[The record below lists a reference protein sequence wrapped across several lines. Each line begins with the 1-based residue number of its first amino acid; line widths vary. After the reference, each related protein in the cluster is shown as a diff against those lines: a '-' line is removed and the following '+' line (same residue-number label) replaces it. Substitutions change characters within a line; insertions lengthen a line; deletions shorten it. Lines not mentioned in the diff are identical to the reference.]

1 MSHLD
6 DEKIALIAM
15 GEPAGSDADMEH
27 LVECENCAAEVAAMS
42 RVALV
47 ARSSVVEGDLESPPA
62 DVWSRIHGELGLT
75 SAVAA
80 DPASDVHPP
89 ESESESA
96 SAPAASAPVSAAG
109 PAAATEADAAEAAAP
124 RHRARV
130 RPRRR
135 SSATMWILAASTAL
149 VVAIGAGVWIARTLT
164 PSSAVIASAE
174 LAAFPDHPDAE
185 GQARIDD
192 DGDGRRTL
200 TVTLDG
206 DELVAGDYREVWLI
220 REDGQA
226 LISLGVLDES
236 SGTFRVPDSVDLDEY
251 RLVDISFEP
260 VDGDPAHSGDSIV
273 RGELDF
279 A

>member
-6 DEKIALIAM
+6 DDEIALIAM
-15 GEPAGSDADMEH
+15 GEPAGSDADREH
-27 LVECENCAAEVAAMS
+27 LVECESCAAEVAEMS

-47 ARSSVVEGDLESPPA
+47 ARASVVEGDLESPPA

-75 SAVAA
+75 AAVAA
-80 DPASDVHPP
+80 DPASEVRAPDPAP
-89 ESESESA
+89 ESD
-96 SAPAASAPVSAAG
+96 
-109 PAAATEADAAEAAAP
+109 ADAATGTAP
-124 RHRARV
+124 AVADTDADAQDPRRHSRV
-130 RPRRR
+130 RSRRR
-135 SSATMWILAASTAL
+135 SSATVWILAASMAL

-164 PSSAVIASAE
+164 PTSAVIASAE
-174 LAAFPDHPDAE
+174 LAAFPDHPDAT
-185 GQARIDD
+185 GRAQIDD
-192 DGDGRRTL
+192 DGDGRLTL

-206 DELVAGDYREVWLI
+206 DERTAGEYREVWLI

-226 LISLGVLDES
+226 LISLGVLDEP
-236 SGTFRVPDSVDLDEY
+236 SGTFRVPDDVDLDEY

-279 A
+279 S

>member
-6 DEKIALIAM
+6 DDEIALIAM
-15 GEPAGSDADMEH
+15 GEPAGSDADREH
-27 LVECENCAAEVAAMS
+27 LVECESCAAEVAEMS

-47 ARSSVVEGDLESPPA
+47 ARASVVEGDLESPPA

-75 SAVAA
+75 AAVAA
-80 DPASDVHPP
+80 DPAS
-89 ESESESA
+89 
-96 SAPAASAPVSAAG
+96 
-109 PAAATEADAAEAAAP
+109 EAAVP
-124 RHRARV
+124 QLRV
-130 RPRRR
+130 RVRSRRR
-135 SSATMWILAASTAL
+135 SLATVWILAASMAL

-164 PSSAVIASAE
+164 PTSAVIASAE
-174 LAAFPDHPDAE
+174 LAAFPDHPGAT
-185 GQARIDD
+185 GRAQIGD
-192 DGDGRRTL
+192 DGDGRLTL

-206 DELVAGDYREVWLI
+206 DERTAGEYREVWLI

-226 LISLGVLDES
+226 LISLGVLDEP
-236 SGTFRVPDSVDLDEY
+236 SGTFRVPDDVDLDEY

>member
-27 LVECENCAAEVAAMS
+27 LVECESCAAEVAAMS

-75 SAVAA
+75 AAVAA
-80 DPASDVHPP
+80 DPASEP
-89 ESESESA
+89 ESEA
-96 SAPAASAPVSAAG
+96 VVPQ
-109 PAAATEADAAEAAAP
+109 
-124 RHRARV
+124 HRVRV

-135 SSATMWILAASTAL
+135 SGATVWILAASMAL

-164 PSSAVIASAE
+164 PTSAVIASAE

-206 DELVAGDYREVWLI
+206 DELVDGDYREVWLI

-226 LISLGVLDES
+226 LISLGVLEDS
-236 SGTFRVPDSVDLDEY
+236 SGTFRVPDGVDLDEY

>member
-89 ESESESA
+89 ESESA
-96 SAPAASAPVSAAG
+96 SAPAASAPVPAAG
-109 PAAATEADAAEAAAP
+109 PATAIEPDAAEAVAP
-124 RHRARV
+124 RHRSRV

-135 SSATMWILAASTAL
+135 SSATMWILAASMAL
-149 VVAIGAGVWIARTLT
+149 VVAIGAGVWIARALT

-174 LAAFPDHPDAE
+174 LAAFPDHPDAV
-185 GQARIDD
+185 GQAEVDD

-200 TVTLDG
+200 TVTLEG
-206 DELVAGDYREVWLI
+206 DELADGDYREVWLI

-226 LISLGVLDES
+226 LISLGVLDDA
-236 SGTFRVPDSVDLDEY
+236 SGTFRVPDGVDLDEY

>member
-15 GEPAGSDADMEH
+15 GEPAGSDADMQH
-27 LVECENCAAEVAAMS
+27 LVECESCAAEVADMS

-47 ARSSVVEGDLESPPA
+47 ARSSVVEGDLEAPPA
-62 DVWSRIHGELGLT
+62 DVWSRIHGELRL
-75 SAVAA
+75 SDAVAA
-80 DPASDVHPP
+80 DPAVDPASVEA
-89 ESESESA
+89 ESESESIPEPQ
-96 SAPAASAPVSAAG
+96 SVSE
-109 PAAATEADAAEAAAP
+109 PDAVDAEP
-124 RHRARV
+124 LRHRTRT
-130 RPRRR
+130 RSRRR
-135 SSATMWILAASTAL
+135 SSASVWILAASMAL
-149 VVAIGAGVWIARTLT
+149 VVAIGAGVWIARSLT

-174 LAAFPDHPDAE
+174 LAAFPDHPDAV
-185 GQARIDD
+185 GQAEIDD

-200 TVTLDG
+200 TVTLEG
-206 DELVAGDYREVWLI
+206 DELADGDYREVWLI

-226 LISLGVLDES
+226 LISLGVLDDA
-236 SGTFRVPDSVDLDEY
+236 SGTFRVPDGVDLDEY

>member
-15 GEPAGSDADMEH
+15 GEPAGTDADMQH
-27 LVECENCAAEVAAMS
+27 LVECESCAAEVADMS

-47 ARSSVVEGDLESPPA
+47 ARSSVVEGDLEAPPA

-75 SAVAA
+75 ASVAA
-80 DPASDVHPP
+80 DPASVVPEP
-89 ESESESA
+89 ESESIPEPE
-96 SAPAASAPVSAAG
+96 PAAEP
-109 PAAATEADAAEAAAP
+109 DAVDAEPP
-124 RHRARV
+124 RHRTRT
-130 RPRRR
+130 RSRRR
-135 SSATMWILAASTAL
+135 SSASVWILAASMAL

-174 LAAFPDHPDAE
+174 LAAFPDHPDAV
-185 GQARIDD
+185 GQAEIDD

-200 TVTLDG
+200 TVTLEG
-206 DELVAGDYREVWLI
+206 DDRPDGDYREVWLI
-220 REDGQA
+220 RDDGQA
-226 LISLGVLDES
+226 LISLGVLEDS
-236 SGTFRVPDSVDLDEY
+236 SGTFLVPDGVDLDEY

>member
-15 GEPAGSDADMEH
+15 GEPAGSDADTQH
-27 LVECENCAAEVAAMS
+27 LVECESCAAEVADMS

-47 ARSSVVEGDLESPPA
+47 ARSSVVEGDLEAPPA
-62 DVWSRIHGELGLT
+62 DVWSRIHGELRL
-75 SAVAA
+75 SDAVAA
-80 DPASDVHPP
+80 DPAADPASVEAEP
-89 ESESESA
+89 ESESIP
-96 SAPAASAPVSAAG
+96 APQSVSDPEPVSE
-109 PAAATEADAAEAAAP
+109 PDAVDAERE
-124 RHRARV
+124 RHRNRT
-130 RPRRR
+130 RIRSRRR
-135 SSATMWILAASTAL
+135 SSASVWILAASMAL
-149 VVAIGAGVWIARTLT
+149 VVAIGAGVWIARSLT

-174 LAAFPDHPDAE
+174 LAAFPDHPDAV
-185 GQARIDD
+185 GQAEIDD

-200 TVTLDG
+200 TVTLEG
-206 DELVAGDYREVWLI
+206 DELADGDYREVWLI

-226 LISLGVLDES
+226 LISLGVLDDA
-236 SGTFRVPDSVDLDEY
+236 SGTFRVPDGVDLDEY

>member
-15 GEPAGSDADMEH
+15 GEPAGSDADMQH
-27 LVECENCAAEVAAMS
+27 LVECESCAAEVAEMS

-47 ARSSVVEGDLESPPA
+47 ARSSVVEGDLEAPPA

-75 SAVAA
+75 EAVAA
-80 DPASDVHPP
+80 DPASIAGELEPPP
-89 ESESESA
+89 EPEHEPEPELEPDSE
-96 SAPAASAPVSAAG
+96 
-109 PAAATEADAAEAAAP
+109 PAAADAGHP
-124 RHRARV
+124 RQRARV
-130 RPRRR
+130 RSRRR
-135 SSATMWILAASTAL
+135 SSASVWILAASMAL
-149 VVAIGAGVWIARTLT
+149 VVAIGAGVWIARSLT

-174 LAAFPDHPDAE
+174 LAAFPDHPDAV
-185 GQARIDD
+185 GQAEVDD

-200 TVTLDG
+200 TVTLEG
-206 DELVAGDYREVWLI
+206 DELAEGDYREVWLI

-226 LISLGVLDES
+226 LISLGVLDDA
-236 SGTFRVPDSVDLDEY
+236 SGTFRVPDGVDLDEY

>member
-15 GEPAGSDADMEH
+15 GEPAGSEADMQH
-27 LVECENCAAEVAAMS
+27 LVDCESCAAEVAEMS

-47 ARSSVVEGDLESPPA
+47 ARSSVVEGDLEAPPA
-62 DVWSRIHGELGLT
+62 DVWSRIHSELGLAA
-75 SAVAA
+75 SVAA
-80 DPASDVHPP
+80 DPASVLP
-89 ESESESA
+89 E
-96 SAPAASAPVSAAG
+96 PG
-109 PAAATEADAAEAAAP
+109 PAPEPVPVDVPEPYSEPDAADAADTEP
-124 RHRARV
+124 RRQRVRARS
-130 RPRRR
+130 RRR
-135 SSATMWILAASTAL
+135 SPAAVWILAASMAL
-149 VVAIGAGVWIARTLT
+149 VVAVGAGIWIAGTLT

-174 LAAFPDHPDAE
+174 LAAFPDHPEAV
-185 GQARIDD
+185 GQAEIDD

-200 TVTLDG
+200 TVTLEG
-206 DELVAGDYREVWLI
+206 DELADGDYREVWLI

-226 LISLGVLDES
+226 LISLGVLEDA
-236 SGTFRVPDSVDLDEY
+236 SGTFLVPDGVDLDEY

>member
-15 GEPAGSDADMEH
+15 GEPAGSDADMQH
-27 LVECENCAAEVAAMS
+27 LVECEACAAEVADMS

-47 ARSSVVEGDLESPPA
+47 ARSSVVEGDLEAPPA
-62 DVWSRIHGELGLT
+62 DVWSRIHGELRLT
-75 SAVAA
+75 DAVAA
-80 DPASDVHPP
+80 DPASMEP
-89 ESESESA
+89 ESEPE
-96 SAPAASAPVSAAG
+96 PEPVSE
-109 PAAATEADAAEAAAP
+109 PDAVGAEP
-124 RHRARV
+124 LRHRTRT
-130 RPRRR
+130 RSRRR
-135 SSATMWILAASTAL
+135 SSASVWILAASMAL
-149 VVAIGAGVWIARTLT
+149 VVAIGAGVWIARSLT

-174 LAAFPDHPDAE
+174 LAAFPDHPDAV
-185 GQARIDD
+185 GQAEIDD

-200 TVTLDG
+200 TVTLEG
-206 DELVAGDYREVWLI
+206 DELADGDYREVWLI

-226 LISLGVLDES
+226 LISLGVLDDA
-236 SGTFRVPDSVDLDEY
+236 SGTFRVPDGVDLDEY

>member
-15 GEPAGSDADMEH
+15 GEPAGSDADMQH
-27 LVECENCAAEVAAMS
+27 LVDCESCAAEVADMS

-47 ARSSVVEGDLESPPA
+47 ARSSVVEGELEAPPA

-75 SAVAA
+75 AAVAA
-80 DPASDVHPP
+80 DPASVVPEPAPEPDSKTADEDAEHPRRRTRTR
-89 ESESESA
+89 S
-96 SAPAASAPVSAAG
+96 
-109 PAAATEADAAEAAAP
+109 
-124 RHRARV
+124 
-130 RPRRR
+130 RRR
-135 SSATMWILAASTAL
+135 SSATVWILAASMAL
-149 VVAIGAGVWIARTLT
+149 VVAIGAGVWIARALT

-174 LAAFPDHPDAE
+174 LAAFPDHPDAV
-185 GQARIDD
+185 GQAEVDD

-200 TVTLDG
+200 TVTLEG
-206 DELVAGDYREVWLI
+206 DELADGDYREVWLI

-226 LISLGVLDES
+226 LISLGVLDDA
-236 SGTFRVPDSVDLDEY
+236 SGTFRVPDGVDLDEY

>member
-6 DEKIALIAM
+6 DEKIALIAI
-15 GEPAGSDADMEH
+15 GEPAGSDADMQH
-27 LVECENCAAEVAAMS
+27 LDECESCAAEVAEMS

-47 ARSSVVEGDLESPPA
+47 ARSSVVEGDLEGPPA

-75 SAVAA
+75 DAVAA
-80 DPASDVHPP
+80 DPASVPADP
-89 ESESESA
+89 EPVVLERQSVSE
-96 SAPAASAPVSAAG
+96 P
-109 PAAATEADAAEAAAP
+109 DAMDAEPP
-124 RHRARV
+124 RHRTRTRA
-130 RPRRR
+130 RRR
-135 SSATMWILAASTAL
+135 SSASLWILAASMAL
-149 VVAIGAGVWIARTLT
+149 VVAIGAGVWIARSLT

-174 LAAFPDHPDAE
+174 LSAFPDHPDAV
-185 GQARIDD
+185 GQAEIDD

-200 TVTLDG
+200 TVTLEG
-206 DELVAGDYREVWLI
+206 DDLADGDYREVWLI

-226 LISLGVLDES
+226 LISLGVLDDS
-236 SGTFRVPDSVDLDEY
+236 SGTFRVPDGVDLDEY

-279 A
+279 V

>member
-15 GEPAGSDADMEH
+15 GEPAGSDADMQH
-27 LVECENCAAEVAAMS
+27 LVECESCAAEVADMS

-47 ARSSVVEGDLESPPA
+47 ARSSVVEGDLEAPPA
-62 DVWSRIHGELGLT
+62 DVWSRIHSELRLT
-75 SAVAA
+75 DAVAA
-80 DPASDVHPP
+80 DPASVEP
-89 ESESESA
+89 EPE
-96 SAPAASAPVSAAG
+96 PAPVSE
-109 PAAATEADAAEAAAP
+109 PDAVDAEP
-124 RHRARV
+124 LRHRTRT
-130 RPRRR
+130 RTRTRSRRR
-135 SSATMWILAASTAL
+135 SSASVWILAASMAL
-149 VVAIGAGVWIARTLT
+149 VVAIGAGVWIARSLT
-164 PSSAVIASAE
+164 SSSAVIASAE
-174 LAAFPDHPDAE
+174 LAAFPDHPDAVGRAE
-185 GQARIDD
+185 IDD

-200 TVTLDG
+200 TVTLEG
-206 DELVAGDYREVWLI
+206 DELADGDYREVWLI

-226 LISLGVLDES
+226 LISLGVLEDA
-236 SGTFRVPDSVDLDEY
+236 SGTFRVPAGVDLDEY

>member
-6 DEKIALIAM
+6 DEEIALIAM
-15 GEPAGSDADMEH
+15 GEPAGSAADAQH
-27 LVECENCAAEVAAMS
+27 LIECEKCATEVAEMS

-47 ARSSVVEGDLESPPA
+47 ARSSVAEGELEAPPA
-62 DVWSRIHGELGLT
+62 DVWSRIHGELGF
-75 SAVAA
+75 SDAVAA
-80 DPASDVHPP
+80 DPASVAADP
-89 ESESESA
+89 EPVVPERQTISE
-96 SAPAASAPVSAAG
+96 PD
-109 PAAATEADAAEAAAP
+109 AAAAEPP
-124 RHRARV
+124 RHRARE
-130 RPRRR
+130 RSRRR
-135 SSATMWILAASTAL
+135 SSASVWVLVASMAL
-149 VVAIGAGVWIARTLT
+149 VVAIGAGVWIARSLT

-174 LAAFPDHPDAE
+174 LAAFPDHPDAV
-185 GQARIDD
+185 GQAEVDD

-200 TVTLDG
+200 TVTLEG
-206 DELVAGDYREVWLI
+206 DELADGDYREVWLI

-226 LISLGVLDES
+226 LISLGVLDDA
-236 SGTFRVPDSVDLDEY
+236 SGTFRVPDGVDLDEY

>member
-15 GEPAGSDADMEH
+15 GEPAGSEADMEH
-27 LVECENCAAEVAAMS
+27 LVECENCAAEVADMS

-75 SAVAA
+75 AAVVA
-80 DPASDVHPP
+80 DPASAALSRD
-89 ESESESA
+89 SESEPAPESDATPEATTGPDA
-96 SAPAASAPVSAAG
+96 SSTAVPAAP
-109 PAAATEADAAEAAAP
+109 PHP
-124 RHRARV
+124 QHRARV
-130 RPRRR
+130 RSRRR
-135 SSATMWILAASTAL
+135 SSATVWILAASMAL

-174 LAAFPDHPDAE
+174 LAAFPDHPDAAGE
-185 GQARIDD
+185 ARIDD

-206 DELVAGDYREVWLI
+206 DQLADGEYREVWLI

-226 LISLGVLDES
+226 LISLGVLEDS
-236 SGTFRVPDSVDLDEY
+236 SGTFRVPEGVDLDEY

-273 RGELDF
+273 RGKLDF

>member
-15 GEPAGSDADMEH
+15 GEPAGSDADMQH
-27 LVECENCAAEVAAMS
+27 LVECEACAAEVADMS

-47 ARSSVVEGDLESPPA
+47 ARSSVVEGDLEAPPA
-62 DVWSRIHGELGLT
+62 DVWSRIHGELRLT
-75 SAVAA
+75 DAVAA
-80 DPASDVHPP
+80 DPASMEP
-89 ESESESA
+89 ESEPE
-96 SAPAASAPVSAAG
+96 PEPVSE
-109 PAAATEADAAEAAAP
+109 PDAVGAEP
-124 RHRARV
+124 LRHRTRART
-130 RPRRR
+130 RSRRR
-135 SSATMWILAASTAL
+135 SSASVWILAASMAL
-149 VVAIGAGVWIARTLT
+149 VVAIGAGVWIARSLT

-174 LAAFPDHPDAE
+174 LAAFPDHPDAV
-185 GQARIDD
+185 GQAEIDD

-200 TVTLDG
+200 TVTLEG
-206 DELVAGDYREVWLI
+206 DELADGDYREVWLI

-226 LISLGVLDES
+226 LISLGVLDDA
-236 SGTFRVPDSVDLDEY
+236 SGTFRVPDGVDLDEY

>member
-15 GEPAGSDADMEH
+15 GEPVGSDADMQH
-27 LVECENCAAEVAAMS
+27 LVECESCAAEVAEMS

-47 ARSSVVEGDLESPPA
+47 ARSSVVEGDLEAPPA

-75 SAVAA
+75 EVVAA
-80 DPASDVHPP
+80 DPASIAGELEPPP
-89 ESESESA
+89 EPEPEPELEPDSE
-96 SAPAASAPVSAAG
+96 
-109 PAAATEADAAEAAAP
+109 PAAADAGHP
-124 RHRARV
+124 RQRARV
-130 RPRRR
+130 RSRRR
-135 SSATMWILAASTAL
+135 SSASVWILAASMAL
-149 VVAIGAGVWIARTLT
+149 VVAIGAGVWIARALT

-174 LAAFPDHPDAE
+174 LAAFPDHPDAV
-185 GQARIDD
+185 GQAEVDD

-200 TVTLDG
+200 TVTLEG
-206 DELVAGDYREVWLI
+206 DELADGDYREVWLI

-226 LISLGVLDES
+226 LISLGVLDDA
-236 SGTFRVPDSVDLDEY
+236 SGTFRVPDGVDLDEY

>member
-15 GEPAGSDADMEH
+15 GEPAASETDMQHLAD
-27 LVECENCAAEVAAMS
+27 CESCAAEVADMS

-47 ARSSVVEGDLESPPA
+47 ARSSVVEGELESPPA

-75 SAVAA
+75 AAVEA
-80 DPASDVHPP
+80 DPASALP
-89 ESESESA
+89 E
-96 SAPAASAPVSAAG
+96 PAAEPDPASTPAPDAG
-109 PAAATEADAAEAAAP
+109 DAP
-124 RHRARV
+124 RRRRERV
-130 RPRRR
+130 RSRRR
-135 SSATMWILAASTAL
+135 SSATVWILAASMAL
-149 VVAIGAGVWIARTLT
+149 VVAVGAGVWIAGSLT

-174 LAAFPDHPDAE
+174 LAAFPDHPDAV
-185 GQARIDD
+185 GQAQIDD

-200 TVTLDG
+200 SVTLEG
-206 DELVAGDYREVWLI
+206 DELVDGEYREVWLI

-226 LISLGVLDES
+226 LISLGVLDDR
-236 SGTFRVPDSVDLDEY
+236 SGTFRVPDGVDLDEY

>member
-15 GEPAGSDADMEH
+15 GEPAGSDADMQH
-27 LVECENCAAEVAAMS
+27 LVDCESCAAEVAEMS

-47 ARSSVVEGDLESPPA
+47 ARSSVVEGDLEAPPA
-62 DVWSRIHGELGLT
+62 GVWSRIHGELGLT
-75 SAVAA
+75 TAVAA
-80 DPASDVHPP
+80 DPASVVPVPVP
-89 ESESESA
+89 EPE
-96 SAPAASAPVSAAG
+96 PVPVSVSEQDA
-109 PAAATEADAAEAAAP
+109 ADAGHP
-124 RHRARV
+124 RQRTRV
-130 RPRRR
+130 RSRRR
-135 SSATMWILAASTAL
+135 SSASVWILAASMAL
-149 VVAIGAGVWIARTLT
+149 VVAIGAGVWIARSLT

-174 LAAFPDHPDAE
+174 LAAFPDHPEAV
-185 GQARIDD
+185 GQAEIDD

-200 TVTLDG
+200 TVTLEG
-206 DELVAGDYREVWLI
+206 DELADGEYREVWLI

-226 LISLGVLDES
+226 LISLGVLDDA
-236 SGTFRVPDSVDLDEY
+236 SGTFRVPDGVDLDEY

>member
-15 GEPAGSDADMEH
+15 GEPAGSDADMQH
-27 LVECENCAAEVAAMS
+27 LVECESCAAEVADMS

-47 ARSSVVEGDLESPPA
+47 ARSSVVEGDLEAPPA
-62 DVWSRIHGELGLT
+62 DVWSRIHGELKLT
-75 SAVAA
+75 DAVAA
-80 DPASDVHPP
+80 DPASVAP
-89 ESESESA
+89 EPE
-96 SAPAASAPVSAAG
+96 PVSEPDA
-109 PAAATEADAAEAAAP
+109 ADAEP
-124 RHRARV
+124 LRHRTRT
-130 RPRRR
+130 RSRRR
-135 SSATMWILAASTAL
+135 SSASVWILAASMAL
-149 VVAIGAGVWIARTLT
+149 VVAIGAGVWIARSLT

-174 LAAFPDHPDAE
+174 LAAFPDHPDAV
-185 GQARIDD
+185 GQAEIDD

-200 TVTLDG
+200 TVTLEG
-206 DELVAGDYREVWLI
+206 DELADGDYREVWLI

-226 LISLGVLDES
+226 LISLGVLDDA
-236 SGTFRVPDSVDLDEY
+236 SGTFRVPDGVDLDEY

>member
-15 GEPAGSDADMEH
+15 GEPAGSDADMQH
-27 LVECENCAAEVAAMS
+27 LVECEACAAEVADMS

-47 ARSSVVEGDLESPPA
+47 ARSSVVEGDLEAPPA
-62 DVWSRIHGELGLT
+62 DVWSRIHGELRLT
-75 SAVAA
+75 DAVAA
-80 DPASDVHPP
+80 DPVSMEP
-89 ESESESA
+89 EPE
-96 SAPAASAPVSAAG
+96 PVSE
-109 PAAATEADAAEAAAP
+109 PDAVDAEP
-124 RHRARV
+124 LRHRTRART
-130 RPRRR
+130 RSRRR
-135 SSATMWILAASTAL
+135 SSASVWILAASMAL
-149 VVAIGAGVWIARTLT
+149 VVAIGAGVWIARSLT

-174 LAAFPDHPDAE
+174 LAAFPDHPDAV
-185 GQARIDD
+185 GQAEIDD

-200 TVTLDG
+200 TVTLEG
-206 DELVAGDYREVWLI
+206 DELADGDYREVWLI

-226 LISLGVLDES
+226 LISLGVLDDA
-236 SGTFRVPDSVDLDEY
+236 SGTFRVPDGVDLDEY

>member
-15 GEPAGSDADMEH
+15 GEPAGSAADMQH
-27 LVECENCAAEVAAMS
+27 LVECESCAAEVADMS

-47 ARSSVVEGDLESPPA
+47 ARSSVVEGDLEAPPA
-62 DVWSRIHGELGLT
+62 DVWSRIHGELRLT
-75 SAVAA
+75 DAIAA
-80 DPASDVHPP
+80 DPASMEPEPEPGVP
-89 ESESESA
+89 ESQAISEPDA
-96 SAPAASAPVSAAG
+96 
-109 PAAATEADAAEAAAP
+109 ADAEP
-124 RHRARV
+124 LRHRTRT
-130 RPRRR
+130 RSRRR
-135 SSATMWILAASTAL
+135 SSASVWILAASMAL
-149 VVAIGAGVWIARTLT
+149 VVAIGAGVWIARSLT

-174 LAAFPDHPDAE
+174 LAAFPDHPDAV
-185 GQARIDD
+185 GQAEVDD

-200 TVTLDG
+200 TVTLEG
-206 DELVAGDYREVWLI
+206 DELADGDYREVWLI

-226 LISLGVLDES
+226 LISLGVLDDA
-236 SGTFRVPDSVDLDEY
+236 SGTFRVPDGVDLDEY